1 MLNSFF
7 LNPAGLVTALVLIPF
22 LLLYLIRPKPRRE
35 RIPSLL
41 FLMRDTGKTN
51 INSFLRNFLK
61 DLLLIL
67 HLLILTLLILA
78 AARPFLN
85 VPQTFLADQTVIVL
99 DTSASMHADGRF
111 DHAIDLA
118 EAHLGRKNTIISVT
132 NTPTII
138 AERVSA
144 SEAKKALELLT
155 PEDTTTALADALR
168 AATPYAG
175 AGSRVVV
182 ISDFLPTSGDLDYDT
197 AADLLEAQGAK
208 VTYLPVT
215 DGSENVGIIDLLVGP
230 VTSKLWVKNY
240 EARPIE
246 RTLSISDAKQQL
258 LLGPGESKEITFNTP
273 PGVAKITLERAGGAD
288 DLSVDDT
295 VWTSTPAKNTVK
307 LLIITNNKRAVEQ
320 SHLLTALKVIQQNFP
335 TKFDIQWAEPPKM
348 PKLDHDV
355 YLFDQANLDFILPG
369 YIKKLKEKVVQGA
382 SLIIIQD
389 DPFGLDWQGLLPVAP
404 ANQSAGS
411 RQSITGAQSSLT
423 QDIEFGQASTYRR
436 VTALPGATTLAS
448 AGDDP
453 LITLQSKGKGH
464 VLYYGLDDTKASF
477 SSTPSYPVFWRRLFD
492 KLTNRPS
499 LENLNL
505 RTGAILTFPRPV
517 KVKTP
522 EETTKTS
529 LLHLTKAG
537 LYTLPDR
544 VIAANLLSS
553 AESDIATKGN
563 VSAERREAAKQKA
576 EKAPLEITDWFLW
589 AALALLLLELFYV
602 KYRGDF

>member
-7 LNPAGLVTALVLIPF
+7 LNPAGLISALILIPF
-22 LLLYLIRPKPRRE
+22 LLLYLIRPRPQKE

-41 FLMRDTGKTN
+41 FLIRATGKSNT
-51 INSFLRNFLK
+51 NSFLRNWLK
-61 DLLLIL
+61 DLLFLIQL
-67 HLLILTLLILA
+67 AILLALIFA

-85 VPQTFLADQTVIVL
+85 VPQTLLAEQTVIII
-99 DTSASMHADGRF
+99 DTSASMHAAGRF
-111 DHAIDLA
+111 DHAIHLA
-118 EAHLGRKNTIISVT
+118 EEHLGRKNTIISVT
-132 NTPTII
+132 NNPAII

-144 SEAKKALELLT
+144 GEAKRALELLT
-155 PEDTTTALADALR
+155 PTDTTTALSDALR
-168 AATPYAG
+168 AATPYVG

-197 AADLLEAQGAK
+197 AADMLEARGAK
-208 VTYLPVT
+208 ITYLPVT
-215 DGSENVGIIDLLVGP
+215 DGQKNVGIIDLLVRP
-230 VTSKLWVKNY
+230 VTSTLWVKNY
-240 EARPIE
+240 EPRPVE
-246 RTLSISDAKQQL
+246 RTLSISDATQQL

-273 PGVAKITLERAGGAD
+273 PGVAKISLGGKD
-288 DLSVDDT
+288 DLPADDT
-295 VWTSTPAKNTVK
+295 VWTSTPAKNTIK
-307 LLIITNNKRAVEQ
+307 LLIITNNKHAVEQ
-320 SHLLTALKVIQQNFP
+320 SNLLTALNVIQQNFP

-348 PKLDHDV
+348 PKLDHDI
-355 YLFDQANLDFILPG
+355 YLFDQANLNFILPG
-369 YIKKLKEKVVQGA
+369 YVKNVKEKVEQGA

-389 DPFGLDWQGLLPVAP
+389 DPFGLDWQGLLPVTP
-404 ANQSAGS
+404 VNQSEGS
-411 RQSITGAQSSLT
+411 RQSITGARSSLT

-436 VTALPGATTLAS
+436 VTARPGTTTIAS

-453 LITLQSKGKGH
+453 LIVLQGLGKGH
-464 VLYYGLDDTKASF
+464 ILYYGLDDTKASF

-499 LENLNL
+499 LENLNV
-505 RTGAILTFPRPV
+505 RTGTILTFPRPI

-522 EETTKTS
+522 GETTTTT
-529 LLHLTKAG
+529 LLHLTRAG

-544 VIAANLLSS
+544 VIAANLLSG

-563 VSAERREAAKQKA
+563 VSAERREATRQEA

-589 AALALLLLELFYV
+589 GALTLLLLELFYV